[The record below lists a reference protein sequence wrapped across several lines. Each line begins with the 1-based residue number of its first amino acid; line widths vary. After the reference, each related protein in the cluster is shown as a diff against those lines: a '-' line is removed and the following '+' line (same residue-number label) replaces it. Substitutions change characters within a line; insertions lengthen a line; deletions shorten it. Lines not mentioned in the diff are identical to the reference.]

1 MKKLEIFTVEN
12 IKKTLIL
19 KSDFFHEIDLSNR
32 SILLLYTR
40 VPFFIA
46 CLNTIHIKYIQC
58 IRKNFDRKARIFL
71 TKNCKINK
79 IQP

>member
-40 VPFFIA
+40 VPF
-46 CLNTIHIKYIQC
+46 LSHV
-58 IRKNFDRKARIFL
+58 
-71 TKNCKINK
+71 
-79 IQP
+79 

>member
-19 KSDFFHEIDLSNR
+19 KSDFFHEIDR

-40 VPFFIA
+40 VPF
-46 CLNTIHIKYIQC
+46 LSHV
-58 IRKNFDRKARIFL
+58 
-71 TKNCKINK
+71 
-79 IQP
+79 